1 MKKELRLKELVTPAD
16 CFSLEGKRTIVIG
29 GAGKMAASFSRTLLA
44 AQCISLILVDQNRS
58 ALRKVTERLSE
69 EFPGRD
75 ISARFCRADDDTA
88 LRRLA
93 RSVENTAGRIDVL
106 IYSVM
111 SKPKDYYAPLP
122 DYPRRTWDEA
132 LSGNLSGAF
141 VATQVLLPLMKTSGS
156 IIYVSSIYGIVSPDL
171 RIYGKSGANIY
182 GGKYPLTLPAVYSAS
197 KAGLIG
203 LTRYM
208 AVYMADKDIR
218 VNALV
223 PGGVYDH
230 QDESFYREYARKT
243 PLRRMAA
250 WTDYNGPVLFL
261 ASDASRYMTGQLL
274 IVDGGFSAW

>member
-1 MKKELRLKELVTPAD
+1 MKKELRLKELVAPAD
-16 CFSLEGKRTIVIG
+16 CFSLKGKNVVIFG

-44 AQCISLILVDQNRS
+44 SQCKNLILVDQNGPNV
-58 ALRKVTERLSE
+58 RKVAARLLE
-69 EFPGRD
+69 EFPGAA
-75 ISARFCRADDDTA
+75 ISAQSCRADDEVE
-88 LRRLA
+88 LRRLV
-93 RSVENTAGRIDVL
+93 RSIKKKAGAVDVL
-106 IYSVM
+106 IYAVM

-122 DYPRRTWDEA
+122 DYRQKTWDES

-141 VATQVLLPLMKTSGS
+141 FATQHLIPIMKTSGS
-156 IIYVSSIYGIVSPDL
+156 IIYISSTYGVVSPDF
-171 RIYGKSGANIY
+171 RVYKKVRSNIY

-208 AVYMADKDIR
+208 AVYLAEKDIR

-230 QDESFYREYARKT
+230 QDENFYREYVKRT

-250 WTDYNGPVLFL
+250 WTDYNGPILFL
-261 ASDASRYMTGQLL
+261 ASDASRYMTGQFLV
-274 IVDGGFSAW
+274 VDGGFSAW